1 MSTLFVALVCV
12 ILEDFYDW
20 VLPSI
25 MYLPLFEHK
34 QKEHKFT
41 FPWEEQI

>member
-1 MSTLFVALVCV
+1 MSANNMSTLFALVCV
-12 ILEDFYDW
+12 ILEDVYDC

-34 QKEHKFT
+34 QKVHKFT
-41 FPWEEQI
+41 FP